1 MKSLNKNLIISRSV
15 FLLLIVF
22 CINSYAKFHDIYNI
36 VNPSFNY
43 HIEGNK
49 YRVILKDTGYV
60 SLRDN
65 GFRFF
70 LPKLVKDYN
79 LELLRVSS
87 IGYLDGYLS
96 KNKYIDKKNIL
107 NIGFIDLNYYLTD
120 YNEQNQRQLDY
131 ILNDKIIPYKK
142 STSLIIEGYNI
153 PLSISNKLDKWLY
166 FTFKKTS
173 DSRLKEMSY
182 TFNMTFDKNEIDAYV
197 KNNLIVKNYDK
208 TEYTY
213 IDAYLNN
220 LTKKKNIFY
229 EPIKKV
235 KIIAKKSVNK
245 TKKKTIKKK
254 SKYYLDIKRIT
265 NYINID
271 GIKNNE
277 NDLLKALNKPENQNI
292 IGKVKFNLGV
302 HSLRS
307 KKRVDK
313 KKSFQY
319 FKESKEKEAYFNL
332 GIFYYIG
339 LFVKENDKIAYT
351 YFNKSSNLGFS
362 RAEKNINIMK
372 EYKVGTN

>member
-1 MKSLNKNLIISRSV
+1 MKSLDKNSIISRSI
-15 FLLLIVF
+15 LLLLVIF

-36 VNPSFNY
+36 VNPSFHY
-43 HIEGNK
+43 HVEGNK

-60 SLRDN
+60 SLKDN

-96 KNKYIDKKNIL
+96 KNKYFDKKNIL
-107 NIGFIDLNYYLTD
+107 NIGFVDLNYYLTD
-120 YNEQNQRQLDY
+120 YNEQNQRQLNY

-173 DSRLKEMSY
+173 DIRLKEMSY
-182 TFNMTFDKNEIDAYV
+182 TFNMTFDKEEIDTYV
-197 KNNLIVKNYDK
+197 KNNLNIKNYDK
-208 TEYTY
+208 SEYRY

-220 LTKKKNIFY
+220 LTKIKNNFY
-229 EPIKKV
+229 KSIKEV
-235 KIIAKKSVNK
+235 
-245 TKKKTIKKK
+245 KKKEVKRTNKIKKK

-265 NYINID
+265 KYINID
-271 GIKNNE
+271 GIKNNI
-277 NDLLKALNKPENQNI
+277 NDLLKALNNPENQNVV
-292 IGKVKFNLGV
+292 GKIKFNLGV
-302 HSLRS
+302 YYLNS
-307 KKRVDK
+307 KKRIDK
-313 KKSFQY
+313 KKSLKY

-332 GIFYYIG
+332 GVFYYIG
-339 LFVKENDKIAYT
+339 LFVKENDKIAYK
-351 YFNKSSNLGFS
+351 YFNKSSDLGFS
-362 RAEKNINIMK
+362 RASKNKNIMEK
-372 EYKVGTN
+372 YKVGTN